1 MMYNLYIFVLLVS
14 STFVVATAFSPRA
27 FVGSRPKLFMSA
39 HHPFCDL
46 PGDPSLI
53 LTTNIDL
60 GDKKIEIMK
69 GQLYSVGAVHI
80 LLGHKNSLR

>member
-1 MMYNLYIFVLLVS
+1 MKAMYSAYIHLIFVLILGFN
-14 STFVVATAFSPRA
+14 TFVARAFSPTILSGR
-27 FVGSRPKLFMSA
+27 RPKSAMSA

-69 GQLYSVGAVHI
+69 GQCGAQ
-80 LLGHKNSLR
+80 RTM